1 MQALFLPVLH
11 SFENNNIFTGS
22 FGALRFRVVPAITMK
37 TPKEVDFDASSMT
50 AEVWHGAFCYKK
62 SSSRVMLSPVCRAS
76 ARSLRSSSTVS
87 YRPSVIAPSSSP
99 ASFPICG
106 EKRV

>member
-1 MQALFLPVLH
+1 MQELFLPVLH

-22 FGALRFRVVPAITMK
+22 FGALRFRIVPAITMK

-62 SSSRVMLSPVCRAS
+62 STIEDTKTFPLSPEGR
-76 ARSLRSSSTVS
+76 
-87 YRPSVIAPSSSP
+87 
-99 ASFPICG
+99 
-106 EKRV
+106 EEMRVWLLEHSKEEPK

>member
-1 MQALFLPVLH
+1 MQELFLPVLH

-22 FGALRFRVVPAITMK
+22 FGALRFRIVPAITMK

-62 SSSRVMLSPVCRAS
+62 STMEDEKTFPLSHEGLEAMRTWLLEHSKEEP
-76 ARSLRSSSTVS
+76 
-87 YRPSVIAPSSSP
+87 
-99 ASFPICG
+99 
-106 EKRV
+106 E

>member
-62 SSSRVMLSPVCRAS
+62 STMEDEKTVPLSHEGLEAMRTWLLEHS
-76 ARSLRSSSTVS
+76 KEDT
-87 YRPSVIAPSSSP
+87 
-99 ASFPICG
+99 
-106 EKRV
+106 E